1 MRTKKEGVWM
11 ISGYATLKGSSEY
24 LSKSEMP
31 YRKSPMFCASPIAL
45 GTHLGE
51 MNEEDSALYR
61 EGIEY
66 GLLNGLNFI
75 DTAINYRG
83 MRSERDVGHV
93 LKALIERGSIKREEV
108 IVSTKAG
115 IIPGDIEANLVP
127 ADYLQKVLLG
137 GGIIKESDL
146 NIVDTHRHVLASD
159 YYRFALEKSRKH
171 LHLETID
178 LYYIHNPE
186 ISMMT
191 LGHDLF
197 YKQLENLF
205 SFFEDQVHSGKL
217 NYYGFA
223 TWSGLLNSPD
233 KDGYISIEETLN
245 TAKRVAGERHHFRFI
260 QFPLNEQ
267 MNQAVKNQ
275 NQRVNGK
282 WLTIIEAA
290 QELGIYSTTSA
301 PFNLGKVFH
310 GGRDPRN
317 QLKTVTGTNG
327 IFSTMVG
334 MKKVAHIKENIEVS
348 RNHSKL

>member
-1 MRTKKEGVWM
+1 M
-11 ISGYATLKGSSEY
+11 ISGYATLKGTSEY
-24 LSKSEMP
+24 LIKSGMP
-31 YRKSPMFCASPIAL
+31 YRKSPGFCAPPIAM

-93 LKALIERGSIKREEV
+93 LKSLIQRGTIKREEV

-127 ADYLQKVLLG
+127 ADYLKKVLLD
-137 GGIIKESDL
+137 GGIIRESDL
-146 NIVDTHRHVLASD
+146 NIVDTHRHVLEPD
-159 YYRFALEKSRKH
+159 YYRFAIERSKKH

-186 ISMMT
+186 ISLMT
-191 LGHDLF
+191 LGSARF
-197 YKQLENLF
+197 YQQLELLF
-205 SFFEDQVHSGKL
+205 SFFEEQVQTGNL

-223 TWSGLLNSPD
+223 TWSGLLNAPNE
-233 KDGYISIEETLN
+233 DGYISIEETVN
-245 TAKRVAGERHHFRFI
+245 TAKRVAGEAHHFKFI
-260 QFPLNEQ
+260 QFPLNKQ
-267 MNQAVKNQ
+267 MNKAIKNQ
-275 NQRVNGK
+275 NQRVHGK

-290 QELGIYSTTSA
+290 QELGIHSTTSA
-301 PFNLGKVFH
+301 PFNLGKVFDD
-310 GGRDPRN
+310 GSDPQSSLIDVAR
-317 QLKTVTGTNG
+317 TNG
-327 IFSTMVG
+327 VFSTMVG
-334 MKKVAHIKENIEVS
+334 MKKVEHIKENIGVFKHNPVVK
-348 RNHSKL
+348 RR

>member
-1 MRTKKEGVWM
+1 M
-11 ISGYATLKGSSEY
+11 ISGYATLNGTSEY
-24 LSKSEMP
+24 LIKSGMP
-31 YRKSPMFCASPIAL
+31 IRKSPMFCAPPIAM

-51 MNEEDSALYR
+51 MNEEDSILYR

-66 GLLNGLNFI
+66 GLMNGLNFI

-93 LKALIERGSIKREEV
+93 LKSLIERGSIRREEV
-108 IVSTKAG
+108 IVSSKAG

-127 ADYLQKVLLG
+127 ADYLKKVLLD

-146 NIVDTHRHVLASD
+146 NIVDTHRHVLSPD
-159 YYRFALEKSRKH
+159 YYRFAIENSKKH

-186 ISMMT
+186 ISMMP
-191 LGHDLF
+191 LGPDLF
-197 YKQLENLF
+197 YQQLEKLF
-205 SFFEDQVHSGKL
+205 SFFENQVQNGNI

-223 TWSGLLNSPD
+223 TWNGLLNAPNEE
-233 KDGYISIEETLN
+233 GYISIQETLN
-245 TAKRVAGERHHFRFI
+245 TAKRVAGEGHHFKFI
-260 QFPLNEQ
+260 QFPLNKQ

-290 QELGIYSTTSA
+290 QELGIHPTTSA
-301 PFNLGKVFH
+301 PFNLGKIFD
-310 GGRDPRN
+310 GGTDP
-317 QLKTVTGTNG
+317 QHILKTVTHKNG
-327 IFSTMVG
+327 VFSTMVG
-334 MKKVAHIKENIEVS
+334 MKKVPHIKENIEIFQNLHVVD
-348 RNHSKL
+348 KQ

>member
-1 MRTKKEGVWM
+1 M
-11 ISGYATLKGSSEY
+11 ISGFATLKGTSEY
-24 LSKSEMP
+24 LSKSGMA
-31 YRKSPMFCASPIAL
+31 YRKSSIFCAPPIAM
-45 GTHLGE
+45 GTHMGE

-93 LKALIERGSIKREEV
+93 LKSLIQGGAIKREEV

-127 ADYLQKVLLG
+127 ADYLQRVLLD

-146 NIVDTHRHVLASD
+146 NIVDTHRHVLAPD
-159 YYRFALEKSRKH
+159 YYRFAIEKSKKH

-191 LGHDLF
+191 LGPDLF
-197 YKQLENLF
+197 YQQLEKLF
-205 SFFEDQVHSGKL
+205 TFFEDQVQLG
-217 NYYGFA
+217 NINNYGFA
-223 TWSGLLNSPD
+223 TWSGLLNAPNEE
-233 KDGYISIEETLN
+233 GYISLEETVN
-245 TAKRVAGERHHFRFI
+245 TAKRVAGEGHHFKFI
-260 QFPLNEQ
+260 QFPLNKK
-267 MNQAVKNQ
+267 MNQAVNNQ
-275 NQRVNGK
+275 NQPVNGK

-290 QELGIYSTTSA
+290 QELGIHAVTSA
-301 PFNLGKVFH
+301 PFNLGKIFN
-310 GGRDPRN
+310 GGSDPQN
-317 QLKTVTGTNG
+317 ILKTIAQTKGV
-327 IFSTMVG
+327 FSTMVG
-334 MKKVAHIKENIEVS
+334 MKKVHHIKENIEIFL
-348 RNHSKL
+348 NHPIDENH

>member
-1 MRTKKEGVWM
+1 M
-11 ISGYATLKGSSEY
+11 ISGYATVNGTSEY
-24 LSKSEMP
+24 LSKSGMP
-31 YRKSPMFCASPIAL
+31 YRKSPVFCAPPIAM

-51 MNEEDSALYR
+51 MNEMDSALYR
-61 EGIEY
+61 EGMKY

-93 LKALIERGSIKREEV
+93 LNSLIKSGAIKREEV

-127 ADYLQKVLLG
+127 ADYLQKILLD
-137 GGIIKESDL
+137 GGIIKESEL
-146 NIVDTHRHVLASD
+146 NIVDTHRHVLAPE
-159 YYRFALEKSRKH
+159 YYRFAIEKSKKH

-191 LGHDLF
+191 LGPDLF
-197 YKQLENLF
+197 YQQVEKLF
-205 SFFEDQVHSGKL
+205 TFFEEQVQSGNL
-217 NYYGFA
+217 HYYGFA
-223 TWSGLLNSPD
+223 TWSGLLNSP
-233 KDGYISIEETLN
+233 KEDGYISIEETVN
-245 TAKRVAGERHHFRFI
+245 TAKRVAGEGHHFKFI
-260 QFPLNEQ
+260 QFPLNKQ
-267 MNQAVKNQ
+267 MNQAVKNL

-301 PFNLGKVFH
+301 PFNLGKIFDE
-310 GGRDPRN
+310 GNDPQN
-317 QLKTVTGTNG
+317 VLKAVTRTNG
-327 IFSTMVG
+327 VFSTMVG
-334 MKKVAHIKENIEVS
+334 MKKVLHIKENLAIFQ
-348 RNHSKL
+348 NHTAVNKR

>member
-1 MRTKKEGVWM
+1 M
-11 ISGYATLKGSSEY
+11 ISGYATLKGTSEF
-24 LSKSEMP
+24 LSKSGMP
-31 YRKSPMFCASPIAL
+31 YRNSPMFCASPIAL

-51 MNEEDSALYR
+51 MNEEVSVLYR

-93 LKALIERGSIKREEV
+93 LKSLIERGLIKREEV

-127 ADYLQKVLLG
+127 VDYLQKVLLD

-146 NIVDTHRHVLASD
+146 NIVDTHRHVLAPG
-159 YYRFALEKSRKH
+159 YYRFAIENSRKH
-171 LHLETID
+171 LHFNTID

-191 LGHDLF
+191 LGADLF
-197 YKQLENLF
+197 YQHLEKLF
-205 SFFEDQVHSGKL
+205 SFFEDQVQIG
-217 NYYGFA
+217 NINNYGFA
-223 TWSGLLNSPD
+223 AWTGLLNAP
-233 KDGYISIEETLN
+233 KEDGYISIEETVN
-245 TAKRVAGERHHFRFI
+245 TAKRVAGEGHHFKFI
-260 QFPLNEQ
+260 QFPLNKQ
-267 MNQAVKNQ
+267 MNQAVKIQ

-290 QELGIYSTTSA
+290 QELGIHSTTSA
-301 PFNLGKVFH
+301 PFNLGKAF
-310 GGRDPRN
+310 GRGRDPQN

-334 MKKVAHIKENIEVS
+334 MKKVAHIKENIEIFQ
-348 RNHSKL
+348 NHPKL